1 VKYLISFLSV
11 FLFSFPAFAEDIES
25 RMKNLEKTV
34 ESQEKAIAE
43 QQRVIDGLKGTG
55 AALSPDNKT
64 GRSSGGLIGGSAL
77 SNPNISLVL
86 DTFFYSSNLTSSE
99 LEGWTIPGYINE
111 GIEASKGYNLESAEL
126 FIFAPVDPYFNVYAT
141 MPVTEE
147 GVELEEAFFV
157 TTALPDGFQV
167 KGGKFKSGFGRI
179 NGQHPHAWDFADSPL
194 PYRAFVGAE
203 GIIEKGVQ
211 LTWLPPLPFYTTL
224 GIEVLQGDNEI
235 LFGTDA
241 RSGPHAYAAF
251 AKFSFDATENST
263 ILFGPSVATGKT
275 KTGSIADD
283 TEFAG
288 DSTLYGLEFTC
299 KWNPSKDRGLIVQ
312 SEYLSRKQDGD
323 LTDTVASTTERLER
337 KQDGWYAQALYKTG
351 RWRLGARYD
360 ALDVFQDDYILSGV
374 DQEFDKSPWRATGA
388 VEYNPTE
395 FSRIRLQYNH
405 DRSSRTDET
414 NHEVFVQL
422 LFGIGAHA
430 AHPF

>member
-1 VKYLISFLSV
+1 MKYLISFLSV